1 MKILRLYKNIKMNIK
16 EKIERIKMNRLTEE
30 ELNDIDE
37 KMDDLIRLTSRPLTD
52 NEYQFFEKHLS
63 FFPNEHKCYFK
74 WSVAYEKQR
83 LIDMIVKYYNPNN
96 DVEYSKNEIEFCLND
111 GYHRNVYSYVQYGFV
126 MTDGYYNELRNKF
139 KNDSY
144 NEEIFAVLRRVKF
157 LQKKKNKGI
166 KYIKTKK

>member
-1 MKILRLYKNIKMNIK
+1 MTIK

-37 KMDDLIRLTSRPLTD
+37 KMDYLIRLKTRPLKE
-52 NEYQFFEKHLS
+52 NEYQFFEKHLCL
-63 FFPNEHKCYFK
+63 FPNEHKCYFK
-74 WSVAYEKQR
+74 WSVEYKKQI

-96 DVEYSKNEIEFCLND
+96 DVEYSKNEIEFCLDN
-111 GYHRNVYSYVQYGFV
+111 GYHRNLYSYVQYGFL
-126 MTDGYYNELRNKF
+126 MTDEYYYELRNKF

-144 NEEIFAVLRRVKF
+144 NEEIYAVLRRVRF

-166 KYIKTKK
+166 KYIKTKSL